1 MTDTLVIKD
10 EACGCEV
17 SVWQAQKKFH
27 SRHRL
32 GIWYGGLHSQRI
44 DWKKKTSK
52 LQAKKTLEQLP
63 STKRQTL
70 RVEATCLY
78 VSSSSFY
85 KRKLRYYRNLLSGAC
100 NISSST
106 HLLFQ
111 GIKQD
116 GSRGTVKYFEMEET
130 RKIRWALPCQNRRAS
145 LSRWYEERK

>member
-85 KRKLRYYRNLLSGAC
+85 KRKLRYYRNLLSGDC
-100 NISSST
+100 NIFFRTSPLPGDQTRWKSWYSQGFWNGGDSQDKMST
-106 HLLFQ
+106 SVSESTCLTLPL
-111 GIKQD
+111 IW
-116 GSRGTVKYFEMEET
+116 GT
-130 RKIRWALPCQNRRAS
+130 
-145 LSRWYEERK
+145 